1 MGIAI
6 SRIPMSKIP
15 TPANAEAQRLREDSA
30 REKNWKRWGTYLSE
44 RQWGTVREDY
54 SEDGNCWGYF
64 THEQA
69 RSRAYRWGEDGLLG
83 FSDRQCR
90 LCFSLALWNG
100 RDRFLKERLF
110 GLTNPQGNHSEDVK
124 ECYYYLRGTPTHSY
138 QKALYKYP
146 QIRFPYEELIEEN
159 GKRSRLQSEYE
170 LTDTGVFDG
179 NTYFDIAIEY
189 AKASP
194 DDILINITISNRSKL
209 PAQLHLLPQIWFR
222 NVWSFGG
229 RHLSGGAKPMMWR
242 EGPSRIQ
249 MIRDTLGEYCLDFD
263 QDIRRRGFLFTENAT
278 NHKKLFNIEN
288 ENKYVK
294 DAFHD
299 YVVGR
304 DPTTVSPD
312 QRGTKAAGHY
322 VLNMAG
328 GEETRVRL
336 RLRPL
341 SQSHMPAFDDFDF
354 ILKQRIAECDEFY
367 KAVLPP
373 AIDREAGEIAKQAY
387 AGLIWSK
394 QFYSYA
400 VDDWLRGDARLPLP
414 PHAQV
419 HRRNGDW
426 RHLFA
431 RDVISMPDKWEYP
444 WFAAWDLAFHMV
456 PYAQVDPDFA
466 KHQLELLLREW
477 YMHPNGQ
484 IPAYEFAFGD
494 VNPPVHA
501 WASWRV
507 YQIDKEK
514 RGKGDRKFLAGVFHK
529 LLMNFTWWV
538 NQKDEKGRGIFSGG
552 FLGLDNIGIFD
563 RGAPLPTGGSLEQ
576 ADATSWMAFYCL
588 CMLRMALEL
597 SIRKGK
603 VQPPYEDMASKFLEH
618 FVQIADAINTHGGT
632 GLWHEPDGFYYD
644 QVRKDKETIILKT
657 RSLVGLLPLIAVEH
671 LTEEEVNMLPGF
683 SKRFAWFRNYRTDL
697 SRHIVR
703 GERGGW
709 LLAIPSMERMI
720 RVLRHM
726 LDEEEFLSPHGIRSL
741 SRYHKDHPFTLR
753 TEHGEYC
760 IHYTPGEAETDM
772 FGGNSNWRGPVW
784 FPINHLIIESLARY
798 HGFYG
803 PKFQVEYPARS
814 GVSMS
819 LHDVAS
825 DLMRRQSSLFRA
837 SETGN
842 RPCHNGDNRYA
853 DDPNWKN
860 LVLFHEFFHGDNGKG
875 LGASHQTGWT
885 ALVATHLEELA
896 KRGTP

>member
-1 MGIAI
+1 
-6 SRIPMSKIP
+6 MSKHP
-15 TPANAEAQRLREDSA
+15 TPANAEAQRLREDAA
-30 REKNWKRWGTYLSE
+30 RERNWKRWGTYLSE

-54 SEDGNCWGYF
+54 SEDGNCWDYF
-64 THEQA
+64 THDQA

-124 ECYYYLRGTPTHSY
+124 ECYYYLRATPTHSY

-146 QIRFPYEELIEEN
+146 QLRFPYEELIQEN
-159 GKRSRLQSEYE
+159 GKRSRLESEYE
-170 LTDTGVFDG
+170 LADTGVFDD
-179 NTYFDIAIEY
+179 NNYYDVTVEY

-194 DDILINITISNRSKL
+194 DDILINITIANRSKL

-222 NVWSFGG
+222 NTWSFGG
-229 RHLSGGAKPMMWR
+229 KHLSGSNKPSMWR
-242 EGPSRIQ
+242 EGPDRIQ
-249 MIRDTLGEYCLDFD
+249 LMRETLGEFCLDFD
-263 QDIRRRGFLFTENAT
+263 RDIRRRGFLFTENAT
-278 NHKKLFNIEN
+278 NHKRLFNIDSE
-288 ENKYVK
+288 EKYVK

-304 DPTTVSPD
+304 NTNAVSPH
-312 QRGTKAAGHY
+312 QRGTKASGHY
-322 VLNMAG
+322 VLNLVG

-354 ILKQRIAECDEFY
+354 ILRQRIAECEEFY
-367 KAVLPP
+367 RDVIPAGTDAEAV
-373 AIDREAGEIAKQAY
+373 EISRQAY
-387 AGLIWSK
+387 AGLIWTK

-414 PHAQV
+414 PHAQI
-419 HRRNGDW
+419 HRRNGEW

-431 RDVISMPDKWEYP
+431 RDIISMPDKWEYP

-456 PYAQVDPDFA
+456 PFANVDAVFA

-501 WASWRV
+501 WAAWRV
-507 YQIDKEK
+507 YEIDKK
-514 RGKGDRKFLAGVFHK
+514 QRGKGDRKFLAGVFHK

-597 SIRKGK
+597 SMRKGK
-603 VQPPYEDMASKFLEH
+603 VQTPYEDMASKFLEH

-644 QVRKDKETIILKT
+644 QVRKDNETIILKT
-657 RSLVGLLPLIAVEH
+657 RSLVGLLPLIAVAH
-671 LTEEEVNMLPGF
+671 LREEEVSQLPGF
-683 SKRFAWFRNYRTDL
+683 SKRFAWFRNYRPDL
-697 SRHIVR
+697 SRHIVP

-709 LLAIPSMERMI
+709 LLAIPSRERLI
-720 RVLRHM
+720 RMLRHM
-726 LDEEEFLSPHGIRSL
+726 LDENEFLSPHGIRSL
-741 SRYHKDHPFTLR
+741 SRYHQEHPFTLR
-753 TEHGEYC
+753 VDEREYK
-760 IHYTPGEAETDM
+760 IQYTPGEAETDM

-784 FPINHLIIESLARY
+784 FPINHLLIESLERY
-798 HGFYG
+798 HGFFG
-803 PKFQVEYPARS
+803 PNFRVEYPTHS
-814 GVSMS
+814 GKDLS

-825 DLMRRQSSLFRA
+825 ELMRRHGALFRKDK
-837 SETGN
+837 SGQ
-842 RPCHNGDNRYA
+842 RPCHGGDERYA
-853 DDPNWKN
+853 ADPHWKE
-860 LVLFHEFFHGDNGKG
+860 LLQFHEFFHGDNGKG

-885 ALVATHLEELA
+885 ALVTMHLEELA
-896 KRGTP
+896 RRELT